1 MKRLPFFLPMQACPG
16 RCIYCDQQAITGA
29 SQGLSPRDVQDAAAA
44 LPEAVEICFFG
55 GSFTCLPP
63 HLRRSFLKAAQSA
76 PEGSRL
82 RLSTHPLCITPE
94 VLEELSFFNVDV
106 VELGVT
112 SLDNAVLHTCR
123 RGNDARMVLD
133 RLEMILVEG
142 ITPGAQLMTGL
153 PGQDLDSSE
162 KDLNRLAQLKK
173 DAVMQIRLYPC
184 LVFPNTPLATLYEQG
199 RYVPLSTEEC
209 ARQTG
214 QLVDLARRL
223 GFEIL
228 RVGLHETASLRK
240 SVLAGPAH
248 PALGELARAEALAID
263 LARNSP
269 TGPWE
274 VSLRQRS
281 LLCGHGDYGY
291 RALSRITKI
300 PVRSIRENL
309 YWI

>member
-1 MKRLPFFLPMQACPG
+1 
-16 RCIYCDQQAITGA
+16 
-29 SQGLSPRDVQDAAAA
+29 LSPRDVQDVAETFT
-44 LPEAVEICFFG
+44 EAVEICFFG

-82 RLSTHPLCITPE
+82 RLSTHPLCINPE

-112 SLDNAVLHTCR
+112 SLDNAVLQACH
-123 RGNDARMVLD
+123 RGYDARTVLD
-133 RLEMILVEG
+133 RLKMILVEG
-142 ITPGAQLMTGL
+142 MTPGVQLMTGL
-153 PGQDLDSSE
+153 PGQGLDSSI

-228 RVGLHETASLRK
+228 RIGLQETASLRK
-240 SVLAGPAH
+240 TVLAGPAH

-274 VSLRQRS
+274 VASKQRS
-281 LLCGHGDYGY
+281 LLCGHGGYGY

-300 PVRSIRENL
+300 PVRSIKENT
-309 YWI
+309 YWV